1 MDRRINL
8 KFVPFNHCDK
18 LLREAD
24 KLLIMSDK
32 IKFEQEYIFKTSPK
46 VLTNLLMTPSGLS
59 EWFADDVNV
68 KDDVF
73 TFHWNGSEE
82 SARLLSKKNNEYIKF
97 RWLEDEEDG
106 IDSYVEMRYTIDPM
120 TKEVVFNLTSFATED
135 EMEEVQL
142 YWESAIGDL
151 RRMIGA

>member
-1 MDRRINL
+1 
-8 KFVPFNHCDK
+8 
-18 LLREAD
+18 
-24 KLLIMSDK
+24 MSDK

-46 VLTNLLMTPSGLS
+46 VLTSFLMTPSGLS

-68 KDDVF
+68 KEDIF
-73 TFHWNGSEE
+73 TFYWNGSEE
-82 SARLLSKKNNEYIKF
+82 SARLLGKKNNEFIKF
-97 RWLEDEEDG
+97 RWLEDEEEG
-106 IDSYVEMRYTIDPM
+106 IDSYVEMRYSIDPM

-142 YWESAIGDL
+142 YWENAIADL